1 MCWAAKG
8 RPGDGRG
15 VARPHMGSL
24 VLPRSGPSGHDPDS
38 RVSGA
43 PGRDASTKFGTSTHR
58 KGKHDEQA
66 RCLVRDSW
74 SGRWK
79 DAGVLRRRRQGSQ
92 GAGWVTVHVASDD
105 GGGDLAKANATCA
118 HMVMPPMG
126 IPMGLV
132 KEGAKAQSRRNGAS
146 RVARSSSMTPSPGTS
161 RRKSALMRSMPG
173 AALLAHPRRTRA
185 LELRPLRRPRRLRRP
200 PPTPS
205 PHRLLLQAPPSWTSA
220 ETPGPPLPPPPP
232 RTWGDP
238 HTPVDRASIVSMGT
252 V

>member
-15 VARPHMGSL
+15 VARPQMGSL

-43 PGRDASTKFGTSTHR
+43 PGRDASTHR

-118 HMVMPPMG
+118 NTVMPPMG
-126 IPMGLV
+126 IPSGGEITVFAEPEGHPMGLV

-146 RVARSSSMTPSPGTS
+146 RYAAAMASSRG
-161 RRKSALMRSMPG
+161 
-173 AALLAHPRRTRA
+173 
-185 LELRPLRRPRRLRRP
+185 
-200 PPTPS
+200 
-205 PHRLLLQAPPSWTSA
+205 
-220 ETPGPPLPPPPP
+220 
-232 RTWGDP
+232 
-238 HTPVDRASIVSMGT
+238 VSSFSS